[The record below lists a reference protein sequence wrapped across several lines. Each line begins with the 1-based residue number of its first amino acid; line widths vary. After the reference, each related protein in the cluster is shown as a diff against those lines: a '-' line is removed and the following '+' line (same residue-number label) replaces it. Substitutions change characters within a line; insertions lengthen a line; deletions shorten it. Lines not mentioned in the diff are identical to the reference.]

1 MRWETT
7 NIPQKVVRKKK
18 KKKRDKAVRNKWLI
32 LKKFKERDGENI
44 K

>member
-18 KKKRDKAVRNKWLI
+18 KKTKQLETNDLI

-44 K
+44 E

>member
-18 KKKRDKAVRNKWLI
+18 KTKQLETNDLI

-44 K
+44 E